1 MMTDESAPALFEAI
15 SCLDVHAVGKLLHQ
29 GADVHV
35 HNVDGQNLLSAL
47 WHRSSPDINLWG
59 LEEFDRLQAIET
71 LLLEAG
77 VCVLNERY
85 DSTKNL
91 VAMLIETAFVY
102 VIEDVRA
109 EAQTER
115 VSRWLKNSDVAGQ
128 GAIWGPDAVCAWVDG
143 IEFSVERESPEAEA
157 FGRKVLQ
164 MMFAHGVPARYF
176 DEVGPE
182 WPGMDAVRAQRRAEG
197 TTSPDK
203 SDEPVRWRRVHRRT

>member
-1 MMTDESAPALFEAI
+1 MMNDANAPALFEAL

-35 HNVDGQNLLSAL
+35 HNAEGQNLLSAL

-59 LEEFDRLQAIET
+59 LEEFDRLQAIEI

-77 VCVLNERY
+77 VSVLNERY
-85 DSTKNL
+85 DSTTSL

-102 VIEDVRA
+102 VIEDVKA

-128 GAIWGPDAVCAWVDG
+128 GAIWGPDAVCAWIEG
-143 IEFSVERESPEAEA
+143 IEFGVERESPEAEA
-157 FGRKVLQ
+157 FGRKIIQ
-164 MMFAHGVPARYF
+164 MMFAHGVPAHCF
-176 DEVGPE
+176 DEAAPE
-182 WPGMDAVRAQRRAEG
+182 LPGMDAVWAHRRAEG
-197 TTSPDK
+197 TTSPEK
-203 SDEPVRWRRVHRRT
+203 SDGPARWRRVNRRT